1 MTDQVLDVI
10 VIGAGPAG
18 LSASYFL
25 KTYGLKHLVF
35 ERGKAGE
42 SWTSQ
47 RWSSFRLNSPN
58 RLNELPGNNY
68 FEKDTEGFC
77 SSSDYVLSLREYI
90 DKFQLPVLE
99 HEAVQYVDKLKG
111 KNIFRVETLTGK
123 GSRLYYSRQ
132 LIVASGYQSE
142 PKVPGISQNI
152 PPHVHQLH
160 AGEYHDAMNLPSGSV
175 LVVGSA
181 QSGCQIADDLADA
194 GRNVYLS
201 TSMVARVPRSYRG
214 RDIHDWLLDLGFFER
229 RKEQVTDPAQLNM
242 KAPHLTGVGLVPK
255 SISLQ
260 SLAKK
265 GVWIVG
271 KLDEVK
277 GEDVF
282 FQSNAA
288 DHVKFADSFSARVKN
303 MIDDFI
309 LKNNLAAPGTEYD
322 QEDFPD
328 MNASCIAGIDSL
340 NLKKEN
346 VSTIIWATGFGSDL
360 KYLKLPAL
368 DNEGIPIQKDGIS
381 AIEGLYFLGF
391 PWLRKY
397 KSGLICGIREDAE
410 FIAKEI
416 YLCSLKME
424 KEMSI

>member
-25 KTYGLKHLVF
+25 KTGGLKQLVF
-35 ERGKAGE
+35 ERGTAGE

-77 SSSDYVLSLREYI
+77 ISSDYVLSLREYI

-99 HEAVQYVDKLKG
+99 NEAVQYVEKLKG
-111 KNIFRVETLTGK
+111 KKLFRVETLTNNE
-123 GSRLYYSRQ
+123 SREYYSRQ
-132 LIVASGYQSE
+132 LIVASGSQSE
-142 PKVPGISQNI
+142 RKVPGISQNI
-152 PPHVHQLH
+152 PPHVHQVH

-201 TSMVARVPRSYRG
+201 TSMVARVPRGYRG
-214 RDIHDWLLDLGFFER
+214 RDIHDWLLEMGFFER
-229 RKEQVTDPAQLNM
+229 RKEEVTDPAQLHM
-242 KAPHLTGVGLVPK
+242 KAPHLTGVGQPPK
-255 SISLQ
+255 TISLQ

-265 GVWIVG
+265 GVRIAG
-271 KLDEVK
+271 KLYEVK

-288 DHVKFADSFSARVKN
+288 DHVKFANSFSARVKN

-309 LKNNLAAPGTEYD
+309 LKNDLAAPGNEYD
-322 QEDFPD
+322 EEDVPD
-328 MNASCIAGIDSL
+328 LNASCIAGIDSL

-346 VSTIIWATGFGSDL
+346 VSTIIWATGFGSDFEIL
-360 KYLKLPAL
+360 KASRPGQRRHPNSKGWNIW
-368 DNEGIPIQKDGIS
+368 D
-381 AIEGLYFLGF
+381 
-391 PWLRKY
+391 
-397 KSGLICGIREDAE
+397 
-410 FIAKEI
+410 
-416 YLCSLKME
+416 
-424 KEMSI
+424 